1 MKGLRKMKLKVMNNC
16 FFDRYI
22 EGNMY
27 FLLYRLDKN
36 MHLPHKNKTTKK
48 LVKIRP
54 KIATRPANSNI
65 SEKIHT

>member
-1 MKGLRKMKLKVMNNC
+1 MKWLRKMKQKVVSNR

-36 MHLPHKNKTTKK
+36 MHIPHKNKIVKK
-48 LVKIRP
+48 SVKN
-54 KIATRPANSNI
+54 K
-65 SEKIHT
+65 

>member
-1 MKGLRKMKLKVMNNC
+1 MKQKVVSDH

-36 MHLPHKNKTTKK
+36 MHLPHKKETTKK
-48 LVKIRP
+48 LVKIRS
-54 KIATRPANSNI
+54 KITTRPANSNI